1 MHHSFYPQKR
11 KQTFSYSHSVTRISI
26 LNNVSVGFIIKDRR
40 HQKNCVILV
49 CIFDLNGSFWKKKL
63 DNDILP
69 GFIIESPP
77 KPHRP
82 ISITDRHNCERNK
95 SNSVGIKG
103 IRTIKHICHLFSFR
117 KISGMTSWQ
126 KHDTFLRGRSHWFWF
141 DHASDNCSTVERFF
155 LENVSCVIVRKG
167 WVGEWKGIFAYIWR
181 LEKRPLPMRRYLWHH
196 YGFIPL
202 SQCLHKN
209 L

>member
-1 MHHSFYPQKR
+1 MFSECLLWGEHLWDIPKRHLQFQFSSLSALRNAQQGVSFLTKILCMHHSFYPQKR

-40 HQKNCVILV
+40 HQKTCVILV
-49 CIFDLNGSFWKKKL
+49 CIFNLNGSFWKKKL

-95 SNSVGIKG
+95 SNSVGIK
-103 IRTIKHICHLFSFR
+103 RYPHYKTYLPSLLF
-117 KISGMTSWQ
+117 
-126 KHDTFLRGRSHWFWF
+126 
-141 DHASDNCSTVERFF
+141 
-155 LENVSCVIVRKG
+155 
-167 WVGEWKGIFAYIWR
+167 
-181 LEKRPLPMRRYLWHH
+181 
-196 YGFIPL
+196 
-202 SQCLHKN
+202 
-209 L
+209 

>member
-1 MHHSFYPQKR
+1 MLVVRRASLRYSKKAFAVSVQQPLCPEKCSTRCVFFLTKILCMHHSFYPQKR

-40 HQKNCVILV
+40 HQKTCVILV
-49 CIFDLNGSFWKKKL
+49 CIFNLNGSFWKKKL

-95 SNSVGIKG
+95 SNSVGIK
-103 IRTIKHICHLFSFR
+103 
-117 KISGMTSWQ
+117 
-126 KHDTFLRGRSHWFWF
+126 
-141 DHASDNCSTVERFF
+141 
-155 LENVSCVIVRKG
+155 
-167 WVGEWKGIFAYIWR
+167 
-181 LEKRPLPMRRYLWHH
+181 RYPH
-196 YGFIPL
+196 Y
-202 SQCLHKN
+202 KTY
-209 L
+209 